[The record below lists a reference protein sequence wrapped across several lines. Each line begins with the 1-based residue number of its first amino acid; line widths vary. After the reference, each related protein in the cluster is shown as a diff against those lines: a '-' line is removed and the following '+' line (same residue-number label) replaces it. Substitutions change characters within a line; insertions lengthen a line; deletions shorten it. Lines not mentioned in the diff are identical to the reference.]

1 MTLPLENLDDMT
13 FVDIFKEAISRIPV
27 YAPGWTDHN
36 KSDPGITFIEL
47 LSWLTEMQIYSLNR
61 VGRRSQLKFLK
72 LLGIGSLKAAK
83 RAEVPVT
90 FSLKKGNDPIQ
101 VPNGTVLLAQDS
113 AGDIHSFETQK
124 DIWVSNASIV
134 GVFSALENGKTIED
148 NRSANQSEQIYFQ
161 VFGASPRKDDALYI
175 ALDKNPKGQSLTFAF
190 FMHDEPLRPDADDE
204 SFKHY
209 NPFELVW
216 EVAALNGKWLE
227 IPVASGSD
235 ETRSLTYT
243 GTIHLDVPDD
253 PNIAISDI
261 FLKFTNK
268 KTFLIRCRINN
279 LVGAEESESKKLAVA
294 SPQIDQIILNTI
306 TALHGRTITKEIS
319 IGPEKDGLPSIAL
332 DLGDQPV
339 QDVLRI
345 TTISNGREMEWKKAF
360 DFDAARPEDCWY
372 VLDRTHGRITFGDG
386 LHGKIPLKASSIKV
400 RYCIGGGPEGNVP
413 AYSMSIVEG
422 QLRDMISVCNPKAA
436 EGGSLEETIDEAVI
450 RARRELQRCRR
461 AITAEDY
468 ETLAL
473 QTPGVKIK
481 RAKAV
486 PMYHPAHT
494 ERIFNVVTVVVVPE
508 NSTPGSD
515 PSPAILGTV
524 QDYLDRR
531 RLLAAEVFVNMPE
544 YIPVSV
550 KADIMPHSGQ
560 DPTTILSR
568 VQQKVREFLDPII
581 GGDDG
586 AGWPFGRS
594 VYLSEIYN
602 LIDGVDGVDYVD
614 GVFLKKEN
622 GDWICSDVDIPV
634 LGLVYADAVGINIL
648 DRSKPGRVI
657 KLSGGI

>member
-1 MTLPLENLDDMT
+1 MTLPLDNLDDMT
-13 FVDIFKEAISRIPV
+13 FADLFKEAISRIPV

-72 LLGIGSLKAAK
+72 LLGIESLKARE
-83 RAEVPVT
+83 RADVPVT
-90 FSLKKGNDPIQ
+90 FTLNEDSNPKL
-101 VPNGTVLLAQDS
+101 VPRGTVLLAQDTD
-113 AGDIHSFETQK
+113 GGHLCFETQK
-124 DIWVSNASIV
+124 DIWVSNVSIT
-134 GVFSALENGKTIED
+134 GIFSVIENGKTFED
-148 NRSANQSEQIYFQ
+148 NISANQSEQIYFPA
-161 VFGASPRKDDALYI
+161 FGASSRKNDALYI
-175 ALDKNPKGQSLTFAF
+175 ALDKNPKGQSLTFTF
-190 FMHDEPLRPDADDE
+190 FIHDEPLRPDADDE

-209 NPFELVW
+209 SPFELTW
-216 EVAALNGKWLE
+216 EVAIQNGKWLE
-227 IPVASGSD
+227 IPVASDDD

-243 GTIHLDVPDD
+243 GAIQLDVPDD
-253 PNIAISDI
+253 PNIVISDA
-261 FLKFTNK
+261 LKKFTDQ
-268 KTFLIRCRINN
+268 KTFLIRCRVKN
-279 LVGAEESESKKLAVA
+279 LVGLSDSQSIKAIVP
-294 SPQIDQIILNTI
+294 SPKIDRIILNTI
-306 TALHGRTITKEIS
+306 TALQGRTITKEVIIS
-319 IGPEKDGLPSIAL
+319 PEKDGLPAITL

-339 QDVLRI
+339 QDVLRL
-345 TTISNGREMEWKKAF
+345 TTISNGREIEWKKAF

-372 VLDRTHGRITFGDG
+372 VLDRTLGRITFGDG
-386 LHGKIPLKASSIKV
+386 LHGKIPLKGSNIQVSF
-400 RYCIGGGPEGNVP
+400 CIGGGTEGNVP
-413 AYSMSIVEG
+413 ANSVSTVEG
-422 QLRDMISVCNPKAA
+422 QLKDLISVFNPKAA
-436 EGGSLEETIDEAVI
+436 EGGAPEETIDEAVI
-450 RARRELQRCRR
+450 RARRELQKCRR
-461 AITAEDY
+461 AITSEDY

-486 PMYHPAHT
+486 PMYHPAHA
-494 ERIFNVVTVVVVPE
+494 ERIFNVVTVVIVPE

-524 QDYLDRR
+524 QNYLDRR
-531 RLLAAEVFVNMPE
+531 RLLTTEVFVKMPE

-550 KADIMPHSGQ
+550 KADVMPLSGQ
-560 DPTTILSR
+560 DPTTILKR
-568 VQQKVREFLDPII
+568 VQQRIREFLDPFI

-602 LIDGVDGVDYVD
+602 LIDGVNGVDYVD
-614 GVFLKKEN
+614 AVFQKKGN
-622 GDWICSDVDIPV
+622 GDWICGDVDIPV